1 MTKREKTVFIKERA
15 RALGF
20 SHVGIAKAE
29 LLKDEEAHLHE
40 WLAHGHHATMAWI
53 ARSPERRTDPRQVLP
68 DAMSVIS
75 VAMNYYSP
83 EQHSND
89 ARVGKIS
96 RYAWGDDYHDVM
108 SHRLSALQK
117 SLEQLSPTSQN
128 KWYVDT
134 GPMMDKAWAVRAGI
148 GWMGKH
154 TNVITRDIGSWIFL
168 GEIIT
173 TEEFEYDDPIA
184 DFCGD
189 CTACIDACP
198 TDAITHAYIVDSE
211 RCISYQ
217 TIESRSDEIPSEL
230 GKEFDRWIFGCDICQ
245 DVCPW
250 NSFAKETAE
259 RAFHPRSENTAP
271 ILEEFETMSQEEF
284 SRRFKNSPVKRTKL
298 SGMKRNARN
307 VLRFGSSH
315 TKENEQQ

>member
-1 MTKREKTVFIKERA
+1 MTKRERTVLVKARA

-29 LLKDEEAHLHE
+29 SLKEEEAHLIE
-40 WLAHGHHATMAWI
+40 WLAHGHHATMAWL
-53 ARSPERRTDPRQVLP
+53 ARSPERRTDPRHILA

-83 EQHSND
+83 AQHSVD
-89 ARVGKIS
+89 RRLGKIS

-108 SHRLSALQK
+108 SNRITALQK
-117 SLEQLSPTSQN
+117 TVEQLSPSSHN
-128 KWYVDT
+128 RWYVDT
-134 GPMMDKAWAVRAGI
+134 GPVMDKTWAVRAGI

-168 GEIIT
+168 GEILS
-173 TEEFEYDDPIA
+173 TEEFEYDDPIS

-198 TDAITHAYIVDSE
+198 TDAIPQAYVVDSE

-217 TIESRSDEIPSEL
+217 TIESKSETIPEEL
-230 GKEFDRWIFGCDICQ
+230 GKQFGQWIFGCDICQ

-250 NSFAKETAE
+250 NSFAKETTE
-259 RAFHPRSENTAP
+259 RTFHPRPENLTP
-271 ILEEFETMSQEEF
+271 LLRDFETMPQEEF
-284 SRRFKNSPVKRTKL
+284 SRRFTNSPVKRAKL

-307 VLRFGSSH
+307 VLRSASSH